1 MNAATTAT
9 IEGAPA
15 FAHLQVILQPGESIV
30 AESDA
35 MASMSAEIDMRTRLN
50 GGLFGALMRRT
61 FGGESIFINQ
71 FTNPSREPTRLTLVQ
86 PAPGDLLCRELAKG
100 ESYFLQPGAFVAC
113 DPTVKI
119 ALKWAGIV
127 SFIAREG
134 LFKIAVSGPGR
145 VWYGAYGALLE
156 REVDGEFI
164 VDTSHLVAYEPG
176 IKLNL
181 QMAGGLFSS
190 ILGGEGLVTRV
201 SGRGKIVIQTRSLSG
216 LASWINP
223 KF

>member
-1 MNAATTAT
+1 MKAQ

-15 FAHLQVILQPGESIV
+15 FAHLHITLAPNESVI

-35 MASMSAEIDMRTRLN
+35 MASMDAEIELRTQLN
-50 GGLFGALMRRT
+50 GGLFGVIARKI
-61 FGGESIFINQ
+61 FGGESIFINS
-71 FTNPSREPTRLTLVQ
+71 FTNKAPLPKRVTLVQ
-86 PAPGDLLCRELAKG
+86 PAPGDLRCRDLKKG
-100 ESYFLQPGAFVAC
+100 ETYYLQPGAFIAC
-113 DPTVKI
+113 EPDVKI
-119 ALKWAGIV
+119 GLKWAGIV

-134 LFKIAVSGPGR
+134 LFKISVSGPGR
-145 VWYGAYGALLE
+145 VWFGAYGALLE

-176 IKLNL
+176 IKLHL
-181 QMAGGLFSS
+181 QMAGGLFAS

-201 SGRGKIVIQTRSLSG
+201 SGRGKIIIQSRSLSG
-216 LASWINP
+216 LAAWLNP

>member
-1 MNAATTAT
+1 MKAPTTAT
-9 IEGAPA
+9 IEGGPA
-15 FAHLQVILQPGESIV
+15 FAHLQVSLKPGESIV

-35 MASMSAEIDMRTRLN
+35 MASMSAEVDMRTRLN
-50 GGLFGALMRRT
+50 GGLFGALMRRI
-61 FGGESIFINQ
+61 FGGESIFINH
-71 FTNPSREPTRLTLVQ
+71 FSNPSNAPKRLTLVQ
-86 PAPGDLLCRELAKG
+86 PAPGDLLCRELGKG
-100 ESYFLQPGAFVAC
+100 ELYYLQPGAFVAC
-113 DPTVKI
+113 DPTVNI
-119 ALKWAGIV
+119 GLKWAGIV

-134 LFKIAVSGPGR
+134 LFKVAITGPGR

-176 IKLNL
+176 IKLHL
-181 QMAGGLFSS
+181 QLAGGIFSS
-190 ILGGEGLVTRV
+190 LLGGEGLVTRV

-216 LASWINP
+216 LTAWLNP